1 MAPSPAGDDYGLRA
15 TQLIHF
21 KPQGPDQTAGVPI
34 MKEAEST
41 ALTIALL
48 IILLSSPAVYGRDLS
63 GYRTFSLGTSLA
75 NLSKQIDRSPIDAT
89 TVHERPA
96 LIQQL
101 SWWPPPIVGSAL
113 GAETIQQI
121 RFSFYNG
128 TLYKM
133 FVTYD
138 GSSTRGLTP
147 EDIEHSL
154 TAQYGTP
161 TGHEGNIKNDYGR
174 TEKVLTSWEDSRYS
188 FNFFRFSL
196 SNSFGLVVFTK
207 LLNAKAEA
215 ASADAVKLEQQEAP
229 GKESARAKEEAD
241 VLNRVRQENLRTF
254 LP

>member
-1 MAPSPAGDDYGLRA
+1 
-15 TQLIHF
+15 
-21 KPQGPDQTAGVPI
+21 

-41 ALTIALL
+41 VLTVGLL
-48 IILLSSPAVYGRDLS
+48 IILLSAPLAYGRDLS
-63 GYRTFSLGTSLA
+63 GYRAFSLGTSLV
-75 NLSKQIDRSPIDAT
+75 NLSKQIDEKPIDAT

-101 SWWPPPIVGSAL
+101 TWWPSPTFESTLPAD
-113 GAETIQQI
+113 AIQQV

-133 FVTYD
+133 LVTYD

-147 EDIEHSL
+147 KDIEHSL

-161 TGHEGNIKNDYGR
+161 TGHEGNIKNHYGG
-174 TEKVLTSWEDSRYS
+174 TAKVLASWEDSRNS
-188 FNFFRFSL
+188 FNLVRFSL
-196 SNSFGLVVFTK
+196 SNTFGLVVFTK

-215 ASADAVKLEQQEAP
+215 ASGEALKLEQQEAP
-229 GKESARAKEEAD
+229 GKERARLKEEAD
-241 VLNRVRQENLRTF
+241 DLNRIRQENLRSF

>member
-1 MAPSPAGDDYGLRA
+1 MACVRPSSSFSNRRGQSN
-15 TQLIHF
+15 QL
-21 KPQGPDQTAGVPI
+21 GVLI
-34 MKEAEST
+34 MKEAEPI

-48 IILLSSPAVYGRDLS
+48 IVLLSSPAAYGRDLS

-96 LIQQL
+96 LIQQV
-101 SWWPPPIVGSAL
+101 SWWPPPTVGSAL
-113 GAETIQQI
+113 GADTIQQV

-128 TLYKM
+128 ALYKM

-161 TGHEGNIKNDYGR
+161 TGHEGNIKSDYGR

-207 LLNAKAEA
+207 LMNAQAEA
-215 ASADAVKLEQQEAP
+215 ASAEAVKLDQQEAP
-229 GKESARAKEEAD
+229 GKERARVKEDAD
-241 VLNRVRQENLRTF
+241 DLNRIRQENLRTF